1 MPETD
6 WGWLID
12 KPELKSWIELED
24 SDVLLVNKPALVVCH
39 PSKKGPWSSL
49 AGACGE
55 YLNQD
60 KTFLVSRLDRETS
73 GIVLFA
79 KRKPVTRLLQ
89 MALERRAVSKTYL
102 AILEGELNWPIT
114 VDAPIGPDKNSLV
127 RSKNCIRWDGRKQ
140 EASTAYS
147 PLRSGNG
154 YTLAKVTPITGRK
167 HQIRA
172 HAQHMGYPIVGDKLY
187 GPDETLFLDFID
199 DGWTEKL
206 EKELTINRH
215 CLHAYRMTF
224 HLEHGDHTFMAP
236 LSQDLREFCC
246 ERMDMTQEEI
256 DQLLTT
262 V

>member
-12 KPELKSWIELED
+12 EPEFKSWIALED
-24 SDVLLVNKPALVVCH
+24 SDVVLINKPGLVVCH

-49 AGACGE
+49 AGACRE
-55 YLNQD
+55 YLKQD
-60 KTFLVSRLDRETS
+60 KTYLVSRLDRETS

-79 KRKPVTRLLQ
+79 KRKQVTRILQ

-102 AILEGELNWPIT
+102 AILEGELKWPIC
-114 VDAPIGPDKNSLV
+114 VNAALGPDKNSLV
-127 RSKNCIRWDGRKQ
+127 RSKNCVKWDGRKQ
-140 EASTAYS
+140 DAITEYT
-147 PLRSGNG
+147 PLHSENG
-154 YTLAKVTPITGRK
+154 YTFALVKPITGRK

-172 HAQHMGYPIVGDKLY
+172 HALHMGYPIVGDKLY

-206 EKELTINRH
+206 EKELKINRQ

-224 HLEHGDHTFMAP
+224 HLDHGDHTFVAP
-236 LSQDLREFCC
+236 LSDDLRAFCC
-246 ERMDMTQEEI
+246 QNIGMDQEQI
-256 DQLLTT
+256 DRL
-262 V
+262 VADI